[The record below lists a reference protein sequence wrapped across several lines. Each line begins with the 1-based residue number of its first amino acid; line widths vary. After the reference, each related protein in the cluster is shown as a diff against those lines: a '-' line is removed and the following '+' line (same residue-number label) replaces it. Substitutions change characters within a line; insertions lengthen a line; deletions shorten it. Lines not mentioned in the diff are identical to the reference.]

1 MSLSLYPNL
10 GPQPT
15 ILRPSPS
22 VRRVSHQPGS
32 TPQVPGMN
40 RLLVALTF
48 AAAVP
53 SVGFGVTGT
62 WPQLGVGPFFTSCSY
77 SFTCVGGDVTVWFQL
92 CPEELP
98 RGTVNGTGHS
108 GLPELGSGSGLLPEV
123 FVQKSVA
130 ISLFAAAIYERLSRR
145 PRRSARTVNGTGQNC
160 RFSIPSL

>member
-1 MSLSLYPNL
+1 M
-10 GPQPT
+10 
-15 ILRPSPS
+15 I
-22 VRRVSHQPGS
+22 
-32 TPQVPGMN
+32 
-40 RLLVALTF
+40 RLLVALAF
-48 AAAVP
+48 AAGPAVP
-53 SVGFGVTGT
+53 SVGSFGSIDACYGYYDGSFCPSPE
-62 WPQLGVGPFFTSCSY
+62 WPQLGVGPFFTPCSY
-77 SFTCVGGDVTVWFQL
+77 SFICVGGDVTVWFQL

-98 RGTVNGTGHS
+98 RTVNGTGHS